1 MSGQGYRVA
10 PYLAQ
15 QKGCYINRMHSPGAS
30 LVWRV
35 LSNNILGTKRLRLRR
50 VQLLHAVPGDDDFV
64 PLDSRWEMDVNKDPP
79 LQAVTQPS
87 TAAAQQETGKRNRKQ
102 TKKTK
107 CLQGRQRWSSTDGGG
122 RVVIDSQQA
131 VTVAEGELNKCVFT
145 RWRSTPQQ
153 HKQGAELL
161 SCVLSLLKGLKAERG

>member
-1 MSGQGYRVA
+1 MSGQDYRVA
-10 PYLAQ
+10 SCLAQ
-15 QKGCYINRMHSPGAS
+15 QKGRYINRMHSRRAS

-35 LSNNILGTKRLRLRR
+35 LSNNILGTWGLRR
-50 VQLLHAVPGDDDFV
+50 VQLLHAGPRADDFV
-64 PLDSRWEMDVNKDPP
+64 PLDSRWAMDVNKDPP
-79 LQAVTQPS
+79 RQAVTQPS
-87 TAAAQQETGKRNRKQ
+87 TTAAQQETEKRNRKQ
-102 TKKTK
+102 AKKKTK

-145 RWRSTPQQ
+145 RWRSTPQR